1 MLLAIQ
7 YKSNR
12 VVVAR
17 LCSRDLLVNSLEQ
30 LAFRLLAN
38 VELGGELVDGHLWVI
53 ILEYLEQLNVLS
65 VV

>member
-38 VELGGELVDGHLWVI
+38 VELGGELVDGHLGVI
-53 ILEYLEQLNVLS
+53 ILEYFEQLNVLS